1 MNTTNPFGRLAALS
15 LSVFFLLGT
24 ESAHA
29 DLDSACIL
37 RLAASADGE
46 MTLAEMRQ
54 QCQADTTATVTASE
68 DTGVTPADE
77 EDERLA
83 VVSERL
89 AVDKRSL
96 ARPFTLMAYK
106 PTYFLPLAY
115 NDKVWNEQPF
125 RDTFNVPEYENEDIE
140 AQFQISLKVP
150 LAIDLFGDR
159 MDLYF
164 GYTNRSFWQVYN
176 DEDYDPGETSRP
188 FRETNHEPEVWAQ
201 FLNDW
206 TIFGFTNTVNKI
218 GFNHQS
224 NGRGGDL
231 SRSWNRIFADFI
243 FEKGPWAI
251 GIRPWTRISE
261 DREDD
266 DNPDIT
272 DYLGHGELRI
282 AYQHEGH
289 VFSMMTRNQ
298 IESGFDEGAVELG
311 WSFPIGDYPFLK
323 GYVQYFYGYGESMI
337 DYDNKVNRIG
347 IGISLTDW
355 LD

>member
-1 MNTTNPFGRLAALS
+1 MHNMTSNYRFTTLLLAA
-15 LSVFFLLGT
+15 FTLLGA
-24 ESAHA
+24 ESALA
-29 DLDSACIL
+29 DLDMQCVM
-37 RLAASADGE
+37 RLAEEAAGE
-46 MTLAEMRQ
+46 MTMAEVREQCRADAPKTTALAE
-54 QCQADTTATVTASE
+54 DTKDVSRDGE
-68 DTGVTPADE
+68 DLESVSQ
-77 EDERLA
+77 RLA
-83 VVSERL
+83 I
-89 AVDKRSL
+89 DNRSL

-106 PTYFLPLAY
+106 PTYFLPVAY

-150 LAIDLFGDR
+150 LAVDLFDER

-176 DEDYDPGETSRP
+176 DEDYDPGDTSRP

-206 TIFGFTNTVNKI
+206 TVFGFTNTVNKI

-231 SRSWNRIFADFI
+231 SRSWNRIYADLI

-298 IESGFDEGAVELG
+298 IESGFDDGAVELG